1 MYNRKVYETT
11 MAEILAS
18 NDYQCQFCGA
28 SQNIE
33 IYLLGKKNSKYK
45 VGDMIEDKENL
56 IVLCRRCHLELEA
69 LKRGRGAMVKARN
82 KEARKKRAWILYQ
95 QGLNTRE
102 VGKIVGRSHAW
113 VALIVKEFEKTRVG
127 LKVDKK
133 IDNNFTKDYN

>member
-69 LKRGRGAMVKARN
+69 LKRGRGAMVKAR
-82 KEARKKRAWILYQ
+82 KKKKGLDTLSARIKYKRSWKNSGTISRLGCFNSQ
-95 QGLNTRE
+95 R
-102 VGKIVGRSHAW
+102 I
-113 VALIVKEFEKTRVG
+113 
-127 LKVDKK
+127 
-133 IDNNFTKDYN
+133 